1 MARSFPV
8 IYETPQGEFTI
19 DVSEDQFL
27 WQAAGR
33 AGIDLPSR
41 CRIGWCLTCAAR
53 LEGPGEVDQS
63 AARRYFEEDRQ
74 AGFILPCTA
83 QPRSAL
89 RMKTHQ
95 QEGMRQHRQAL
106 GLPAPI

>member
-1 MARSFPV
+1 VGRSYPV
-8 IYETPQGEFTI
+8 TLQTPTGDHTI
-19 DVSEDQFL
+19 SVAEDEFL

-53 LEGPGEVDQS
+53 IVGAGEVDQS
-63 AARRYFEEDRQ
+63 AARRYFPEDRA

-83 QPRSAL
+83 RPRSPL
-89 RMKTHQ
+89 RLQTHQ
-95 QEGMRQHRQAL
+95 QAAMRRHREAL